1 MTAISCLANSGPALS
16 AGSTESPAM
25 QPQQQDGNGLVT
37 PVGAAQPRLS
47 TPGSAL
53 SPVEQVYVNS

>member
-1 MTAISCLANSGPALS
+1 MQH
-16 AGSTESPAM
+16 
-25 QPQQQDGNGLVT
+25 QPQRQGGNGLVT
-37 PVGAAQPRLS
+37 PAGAAQPRLS